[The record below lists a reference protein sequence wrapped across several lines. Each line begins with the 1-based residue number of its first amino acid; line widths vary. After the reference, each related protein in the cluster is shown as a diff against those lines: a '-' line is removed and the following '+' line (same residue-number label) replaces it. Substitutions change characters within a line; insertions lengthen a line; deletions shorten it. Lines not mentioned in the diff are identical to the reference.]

1 MEWEEVWQDN
11 KFLGS
16 FFLYFSPTE
25 RLGMSQVC
33 QKWRQVLYQPQFW
46 REVRPV
52 LHCRTIRSWS
62 AGSSSSASS
71 SLSPTNN
78 SFASAAERAK
88 EPSSFSSGEGGVT
101 ADNISGSSQLIPTSS
116 TVPSKPNISSPTTDT
131 TDRETQDRPTSLAQ
145 QKQEIE
151 IANNPSVSGSSVVVN
166 GNVNCINNPAA
177 HQLLSV
183 GEKMKQ
189 NYFLSLKTRGF
200 DTFCLLN
207 ANDSDIFDF
216 IQNFPHGGQNIHC
229 LILRCCNISDRGL
242 ETLLEFLQGLYQLEI
257 AGCNEI
263 TEQGLWSSLHPRL
276 VSLTINDCINV
287 ADECVCA
294 VTQLLPALYE
304 FNLQA
309 YHVTDSALSYF
320 SPKQTGTLNV
330 LRLQSCWEI
339 TNHGIVNIGKTLF
352 YIQNIHLI

>member
-1 MEWEEVWQDN
+1 MAWEEVWQD
-11 KFLGS
+11 KVFLGS
-16 FFLYFSPTE
+16 FFLYFSPSE

-33 QKWRQVLYQPQFW
+33 QRWRQVLYQPQFW

-78 SFASAAERAK
+78 SFAAAAEKAK
-88 EPSSFSSGEGGVT
+88 ASPGESTAAPSSTAQVT
-101 ADNISGSSQLIPTSS
+101 LLPENANDVPDKHTIETSTEHKMLIQDNSKQFDVTTS
-116 TVPSKPNISSPTTDT
+116 PPNS
-131 TDRETQDRPTSLAQ
+131 
-145 QKQEIE
+145 
-151 IANNPSVSGSSVVVN
+151 VVN
-166 GNVNCINNPAA
+166 GNTNPVISNE
-177 HQLLSV
+177 LLSV

-189 NYFLSLKTRGF
+189 DYFQSLKTRGF

-339 TNHGIVNIGKTLF
+339 TNHGIVNIGKLSVC
-352 YIQNIHLI
+352 

>member
-1 MEWEEVWQDN
+1 MEWEEVLQDN
-11 KFLGS
+11 KFLGN

-78 SFASAAERAK
+78 SFALAAEKAK
-88 EPSSFSSGEGGVT
+88 EPASSTESGVGGDSPGGNQNSITTPSNLAANVST
-101 ADNISGSSQLIPTSS
+101 TLVPTS
-116 TVPSKPNISSPTTDT
+116 TVGTEDT
-131 TDRETQDRPTSLAQ
+131 TKQLNITSPPPTMS
-145 QKQEIE
+145 
-151 IANNPSVSGSSVVVN
+151 NNSVVVN
-166 GNVNCINNPAA
+166 GNCLNSNETL
-177 HQLLSV
+177 QTV

-189 NYFLSLKTRGF
+189 NYFQSLKTRGF

-207 ANDSDIFDF
+207 ANDSDIYDF

-339 TNHGIVNIGKTLF
+339 TNHGIVNIGNALYIYNINF
-352 YIQNIHLI
+352 YLLSNVVSCLHKIL

>member
-1 MEWEEVWQDN
+1 MAWEEVWQDN
-11 KFLGS
+11 VFLGS
-16 FFLYFSPTE
+16 FFMYFSPTE

-33 QKWRQVLYQPQFW
+33 QKWRQVIYQPQFW

-88 EPSSFSSGEGGVT
+88 DPTPEPTVTVETAPLTTIVALPSNANNGPLMKTDKDQPAHDNQSDTAPPPPPSS
-101 ADNISGSSQLIPTSS
+101 
-116 TVPSKPNISSPTTDT
+116 
-131 TDRETQDRPTSLAQ
+131 
-145 QKQEIE
+145 
-151 IANNPSVSGSSVVVN
+151 VVN
-166 GNVNCINNPAA
+166 GNANVIISPK
-177 HQLLSV
+177 LLPV
-183 GEKMKQ
+183 GERMKL
-189 NYFLSLKTRGF
+189 NYFQSLKTRGF

-339 TNHGIVNIGKTLF
+339 TNHGIVNIGKYFL
-352 YIQNIHLI
+352 YR

>member
-1 MEWEEVWQDN
+1 MEWEEVLQDN
-11 KFLGS
+11 KFLGN

-78 SFASAAERAK
+78 SFASAAEKAK
-88 EPSSFSSGEGGVT
+88 EPALIGESGVTQVTAASMAPVNANNASSGT
-101 ADNISGSSQLIPTSS
+101 APASTAVDPTMPQYPPPPIEKSPSG
-116 TVPSKPNISSPTTDT
+116 
-131 TDRETQDRPTSLAQ
+131 
-145 QKQEIE
+145 
-151 IANNPSVSGSSVVVN
+151 VVN
-166 GNVNCINNPAA
+166 GNSSSSNT
-177 HQLLSV
+177 QLLSI

-189 NYFLSLKTRGF
+189 NYFQSLKTRGF

-242 ETLLEFLQGLYQLEI
+242 ETLLEFLQALYQLEI

-339 TNHGIVNIGKTLF
+339 TNHGIVNIGKNF
-352 YIQNIHLI
+352 CFPK